1 MDGRGFRGRL
11 ICYAV
16 VLREKESEGEEEE
29 EEERG
34 REGET
39 ERQRE
44 RGIDYVGV

>member
-29 EEERG
+29 ERG